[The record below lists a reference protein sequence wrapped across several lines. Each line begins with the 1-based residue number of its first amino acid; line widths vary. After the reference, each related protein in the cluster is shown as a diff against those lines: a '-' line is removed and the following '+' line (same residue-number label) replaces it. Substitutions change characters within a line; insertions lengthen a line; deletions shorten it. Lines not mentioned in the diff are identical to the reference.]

1 MSEPITI
8 RAVSFA
14 QHMACKRC
22 GLRVSFDPFDDEA
35 IAQAVADYNAHQC
48 KPVEK
53 EQAS

>member
-1 MSEPITI
+1 MSKPITI
-8 RAVSFA
+8 RAVSCT

-35 IAQAVADYNAHQC
+35 IAAAVADYNAHEC
-48 KPVEK
+48 VPVEK

>member
-8 RAVSFA
+8 NAVSCT
-14 QHMACKRC
+14 QHMACARC
-22 GLRVSFDPFDDEA
+22 GLRVSFDPFDDDA
-35 IAQAVADYNAHQC
+35 IAAAVAEFNAHAC

>member
-8 RAVSFA
+8 HAVSFA

-22 GLRVSFDPFDDEA
+22 GLRVAFDPFDDEA
-35 IAQAVADYNAHQC
+35 IAAAVSEFNAHAC
-48 KPVEK
+48 VPVEK